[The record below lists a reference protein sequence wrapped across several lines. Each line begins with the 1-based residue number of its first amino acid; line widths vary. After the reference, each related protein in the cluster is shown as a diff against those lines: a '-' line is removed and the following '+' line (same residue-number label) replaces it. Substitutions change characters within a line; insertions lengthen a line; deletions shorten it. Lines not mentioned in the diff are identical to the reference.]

1 MTPSAF
7 RPGLLV
13 CSASEG
19 VRGPSSVLKR
29 VALWGIMGLSLP
41 SSAAALEP
49 VALAQSRHCLSCHAL
64 DHKVVGPAYADV
76 AKKYQQ
82 DPTALARLSQKVRL
96 GGGGVWGAIP
106 MPANAQVS
114 PVEAQVLVQWI
125 LKLPPSP

>member
-1 MTPSAF
+1 M
-7 RPGLLV
+7 
-13 CSASEG
+13 
-19 VRGPSSVLKR
+19 
-29 VALWGIMGLSLP
+29 
-41 SSAAALEP
+41 
-49 VALAQSRHCLSCHAL
+49 